1 MSYVR
6 IQFTHLGERPTQ
18 VLNFDLWQWAIID
31 YSLRNT
37 LHKWF
42 FFGWEVSV
50 NIKEILFLI
59 KYPYLPAEANI
70 STTKDAVV
78 FETDVEAILTD
89 GGPDRSRSKLK
100 DTSYSQLFEH

>member
-1 MSYVR
+1 M
-6 IQFTHLGERPTQ
+6 
-18 VLNFDLWQWAIID
+18 
-31 YSLRNT
+31 
-37 LHKWF
+37 
-42 FFGWEVSV
+42 

-89 GGPDRSRSKLK
+89 GGPDGSRSK
-100 DTSYSQLFEH
+100 